1 MTTKQILVKCIFTLN
16 NKKGID
22 FFEAN
27 TISIHLYIFII
38 ET

>member
-1 MTTKQILVKCIFTLN
+1 MTTIQILVKCIFTLN
-16 NKKGID
+16 GKKAID

-27 TISIHLYIFII
+27 TISMYLYIFII